1 MVDRELVGLLL
12 VGLEGSLR
20 LDGGA
25 VGQGDIVGAEQRR
38 VIGSLVVR
46 AQSERLGYLAGF
58 FIVVDIAL
66 VLGGDVGK
74 HLAGTQ
80 ERACRVARVH
90 QEGQIGPLG
99 AELLVVEL
107 LVDNVARPVQHH
119 GNVGAGANRQP
130 HVGAGSVGGVARV
143 DDHRLGARGAQLNYG
158 TTGRRGCMLSRAGAP
173 HHVGVDG
180 HGGVVQ
186 LGAAGV
192 GDGGV
197 TYAVDQ
203 RHGVVARQ
211 VALRATRL
219 EHVARAPEVAETRR
233 AEELRVAA
241 AALVLAALA
250 HAAHGVLV
258 AVGVIQRLNAREAL
272 GAHSALG
279 HGVGRVA
286 FELDD
291 AAVLHVRDDAAVRD
305 AGAARRVH
313 ELDLVS
319 RVRLVAFD
327 QIVHGGNARPQC
339 SSAGG

>member
-1 MVDRELVGLLL
+1 MATSV
-12 VGLEGSLR
+12 
-20 LDGGA
+20 
-25 VGQGDIVGAEQRR
+25 
-38 VIGSLVVR
+38 
-46 AQSERLGYLAGF
+46 
-58 FIVVDIAL
+58 
-66 VLGGDVGK
+66 
-74 HLAGTQ
+74 
-80 ERACRVARVH
+80 
-90 QEGQIGPLG
+90 
-99 AELLVVEL
+99 
-107 LVDNVARPVQHH
+107 
-119 GNVGAGANRQP
+119 P

-241 AALVLAALA
+241 AARGAEETFEAGFVLHVHERVGDGVDGFLPADALPLVAATFA
-250 HAAHGVLV
+250 HALHGVLV